1 MAAPFVPRASQME
14 TSRQSLLVAVASL
27 FNSGKSSWRV
37 EQLLK
42 KIGLFP
48 AVIARKGLHH
58 SSQALHPFLICLRTV
73 PSSLIK
79 LRQNARSTG
88 GNANFSSSPDFPL
101 LRSVVFLPRYFFN
114 LRSVNVMSAAK
125 RRRID
130 QALASPLPPEL
141 LENIFCHL
149 PLSDLLLGAQ
159 LTCKQWH
166 SVIANEEFMLH
177 KKTYKKFEKDGPTQ
191 TRVSSSPLYAAV
203 VGAPDSVLKFASLVK
218 NFRSSSCYP
227 GTNVGLQRCRLFK
240 IAQKVLNKLNGDSP
254 VEGLFTWSLI
264 FLLVA
269 FSHTVQDCCDVIQQ
283 ITFPHLHQYK
293 SKAFVSTTQGLDFLY
308 YVATYLKALREPC
321 QLTPGIHYR
330 LYYALYQGEK
340 AGRQDIGHLQPVL
353 TSHGGQQSIQRYF
366 KSDNSTRLT
375 REQVAIINH
384 KMKPGHLLK
393 IVALAGAGKTTTLV
407 EYTKLR
413 PDMKFLVACYNKS
426 VRRHA
431 QTQFPKNVEC
441 RTLHS
446 LAYAA
451 VGRHYKGKLNEIKAY
466 SVASALGIH
475 LIHSKRTID
484 TLNCYIATDDDEIK
498 PEHVPADIR
507 KKEPNKWGMYV
518 EDARRL
524 WECSKDVANRSV
536 NLSHDGYLKLWQLSR
551 PQIKGFDCLLI
562 DEAQDIT
569 PAVASVLSSQETP
582 QIMVG
587 DPHQQIY
594 GFKGAENVL
603 TKMKATHT
611 YYLTQSFR
619 FGSEIAYVAACLL
632 DDLKGVRNRLIV
644 GTMNDSGV
652 LGDTV
657 GQIAVI
663 ARLNYTLFNE
673 AVRVCQEQPNV
684 SIGFVGGIRSYSLDR
699 ILDIYWL
706 FSGSLR
712 SIKDPLIEKFSNF
725 GALQKYALNAPDNE
739 LVGKLKT
746 VETHH
751 SNIPAYVKLL
761 KDRSRP
767 EKFADIVFSTTHKA
781 KGLEFS
787 TVRVLDDFLGASG
800 APAHGPHPPTFGVG
814 NLPEDE
820 YNLLYVAATRAK
832 KRLRM
837 SRTLFNILKRA
848 GEKFVVPVEVG
859 DETDG
864 STICSA
870 CKSDGDKPT
879 ELASSSSITIQERK
893 VVLENGVTAQ
903 EDRLVSCRYCKERLA
918 PFYTGM

>member
-1 MAAPFVPRASQME
+1 MD
-14 TSRQSLLVAVASL
+14 TD
-27 FNSGKSSWRV
+27 
-37 EQLLK
+37 
-42 KIGLFP
+42 
-48 AVIARKGLHH
+48 
-58 SSQALHPFLICLRTV
+58 
-73 PSSLIK
+73 
-79 LRQNARSTG
+79 
-88 GNANFSSSPDFPL
+88 SPDFSNVH
-101 LRSVVFLPRYFFN
+101 SVD
-114 LRSVNVMSAAK
+114 VMSAAK

-130 QALASPLPPEL
+130 EESSSSPFPPEL

-159 LTCKQWH
+159 LACKQWH
-166 SVIANEEFMLH
+166 SIVANDEFMLH

-191 TRVSSSPLYAAV
+191 IDILSSPLYAAV
-203 VGAPDSVLKFASLVK
+203 VGAPDSVLKFASHVK
-218 NFRSSSCYP
+218 NFRPSSCYP
-227 GTNVGLQRCRLFK
+227 GTNAALQRCRLFK
-240 IAQKVLNKLNGDSP
+240 MARKVLNKLNGDAS
-254 VEGLFTWSLI
+254 VEDLDTWSLI

-293 SKAFVSTTQGLDFLY
+293 SKAFVSTAHGLDFLY

-340 AGRQDIGHLQPVL
+340 AGRQDIGHLQQVL
-353 TSHGGQQSIQRYF
+353 TSHGGQQSIQ
-366 KSDNSTRLT
+366 SNLDNLTRLT

-384 KMKPGHLLK
+384 EMKPGHLLK
-393 IVALAGAGKTTTLV
+393 IVALAGTGKTTTLV

-426 VRRHA
+426 VQLYA
-431 QTQFPKNVEC
+431 QTQFPSNVEC
-441 RTLHS
+441 RTFHS

-451 VGRHYKGKLNEIKAY
+451 VGKHYRGKLNEIKAY
-466 SVASALGIH
+466 SVSAALNRGFVH

-498 PEHVPADIR
+498 PEHVPANIR
-507 KKEPNKWGMYV
+507 IMEPNKWGMYV
-518 EDARRL
+518 EDARQL
-524 WECSKDVANRSV
+524 WECSKDVTNRSV

-619 FGSEIAYVAACLL
+619 FGPEIAYVAACLL

-673 AVRVCQEQPNV
+673 AVRVCQEQPNA
-684 SIGFVGGIRSYSLDR
+684 SIGFVGGIDGYRLDR
-699 ILDIYWL
+699 ILDIYRL
-706 FSGSLR
+706 FSGNTHLIR
-712 SIKDPLIEKFSNF
+712 DPLIKKFSSF
-725 GALQKYALNAPDNE
+725 SALKKYALDAPDNE
-739 LVGKLKT
+739 LMGKLRT

-751 SNIPAYVKLL
+751 SNIPAYVQLL
-761 KDRSRP
+761 KDRSR
-767 EKFADIVFSTTHKA
+767 EEDFADILFSTTHKA

-787 TVRVLDDFLGASG
+787 TVRVLDDFLGAS
-800 APAHGPHPPTFGVG
+800 AHLPTFGGVG

-832 KRLRM
+832 NRLRM
-837 SRTLFNILKRA
+837 PRTLFNILKRA
-848 GEKFVVPVEVG
+848 GEKFVVPVEVE

-864 STICSA
+864 STVCSA
-870 CKSDGDKPT
+870 CKSDGDKPAK
-879 ELASSSSITIQERK
+879 LASSSSITIQQRK
-893 VVLENGVTAQ
+893 VVLESGATAQ

-918 PFYTGM
+918 PFFTGV